1 MGTAAGR
8 GGAVGNIPRG
18 KVEAALLWAFEGRLG
33 AFGKFLV
40 GKLLCGG

>member
-1 MGTAAGR
+1 MGTAARWGD
-8 GGAVGNIPRG
+8 AVGNIPQG